1 MLGFLSFVVIC
12 EFVSILFGYP
22 EPVSTDSGCNNLQ
35 KNVSGY
41 LEIQNA

>member
-12 EFVSILFGYP
+12 EFASVLFGYP
-22 EPVSTDSGCNNLQ
+22 ETVSTDSGRNNLQ
-35 KNVSGY
+35 RNVIGY